1 MTEHRDVPHI
11 VTPPP
16 GPRSTELLGRAQK
29 TLYLGTAHGVAPL
42 VLESKSGYTVTDV
55 DGNVYLDMASASATV
70 PLGATRSDLLDPAID
85 ALRRFGNEDTHALLT
100 PDAVQLAETL
110 LEIAPAGLTR
120 VDIALN
126 GTESVEIALRMMR
139 RATGRPLV
147 LTFFGGYHGESLA
160 TATAGAEEASIGAG
174 LRALAPGFVHVPYPN
189 PYRSPFGARR
199 PGGTGDATIDYVRDH
214 VLFHSIDPRD
224 VAGVLIEPVLG
235 SGGVV
240 APSAEFWSALTA
252 LCDEFGWLLTLDEVK
267 TGFGRTGRMFAAE
280 EWQLRPDLMCLGKAM
295 GGGVMP
301 IGAVLS
307 TERVLG
313 AIDDVSTGSTWAWLP
328 AACAAALATIDALRA
343 PGVLDHVREIETASR
358 ATFGSLAQRFR
369 VVGDVRVKGCFTAIE
384 FVADR
389 DSKQRIPVFQ
399 DAVARGCLARGLIA
413 DSSTTSYN
421 VQPSLVTP
429 VDLIATAGAIV
440 ADAIEEALVT
450 YPEHAGSPSGQA
462 PGE

>member
-1 MTEHRDVPHI
+1 
-11 VTPPP
+11 
-16 GPRSTELLGRAQK
+16 
-29 TLYLGTAHGVAPL
+29 
-42 VLESKSGYTVTDV
+42 
-55 DGNVYLDMASASATV
+55 V
-70 PLGATRSDLLDPAID
+70 PLGAGRQDLLAPTID
-85 ALRRFGNEDTHALLT
+85 ALTRFGNEDTHALIT
-100 PDAVQLAETL
+100 PDAVQLAEVL
-110 LEIAPAGLTR
+110 LDIAPEGLSR

-160 TATAGAEEASIGAG
+160 TAAAGAEEASIGSG
-174 LRALAPGFVHVPYPN
+174 LRTLAPGFVHVPYPN
-189 PYRSPFGARR
+189 PYRSPFAAPRA
-199 PGGTGDATIDYVRDH
+199 GGTGDATVDYIRDH
-214 VLFHSIDPRD
+214 LLFHSIDPRD

-240 APSAEFWSALTA
+240 APSAQFWSALTA
-252 LCDEFGWLLTLDEVK
+252 LCADFDWLLALDEVK
-267 TGFGRTGRMFAAE
+267 TGFGRTGRMFAGE
-280 EWQLRPDLMCLGKAM
+280 EWELRPDLMCLGKAM

-313 AIDDVSTGSTWAWLP
+313 SIDDISTGSTWAWLP

-343 PGVLDHVREIETASR
+343 PGVLEHVREIETASR
-358 ATFGSLAQRFR
+358 TAFGSLAERYR

-389 DSKQRIPVFQ
+389 TSKQRVPDFQ
-399 DAVARGCLARGLIA
+399 DAVARSCLARGLLA

-421 VQPSLVTP
+421 IQPSLVTP
-429 VDLIATAGAIV
+429 VDVIAQAGEIV
-440 ADAIEEALVT
+440 AEAIDEVLAASPKL
-450 YPEHAGSPSGQA
+450 AGA
-462 PGE
+462 PGEQSARE

>member
-1 MTEHRDVPHI
+1 MTEPRDDAVPRI

-16 GPRSTELLGRAQK
+16 GPKSSELLARAEQ
-29 TLYLGTAHGVAPL
+29 TFYLGTAQGVAPL
-42 VLESKSGYTVTDV
+42 VLASKSGYTVTDV

-70 PLGATRSDLLDPAID
+70 PLGAGRADLLDPAID

-100 PDAVQLAETL
+100 PDAVRLAEVL
-110 LEIAPAGLTR
+110 LDIAPDGLRR
-120 VDIALN
+120 VDIAIN
-126 GTESVEIALRMMR
+126 GTEAVEIALRMMR

-160 TATAGAEEASIGAG
+160 TAAAGAEEASIGAG
-174 LRALAPGFVHVPYPN
+174 LRTLAPGFVHVPYPN
-189 PYRSPFGARR
+189 PYRSPFGPPR
-199 PGGTGDATIDYVRDH
+199 PGGTGDATVDYVRDH

-240 APSAEFWSALTA
+240 APSAEFWTALTA

-280 EWQLRPDLMCLGKAM
+280 EWQLRPDLMCLGKAL

-307 TERVLG
+307 TEQVLG
-313 AIDDVSTGSTWAWLP
+313 AIDDVPTGSTWAWLP
-328 AACAAALATIDALRA
+328 ASCAAALATIDALRA
-343 PGVLDHVREIETASR
+343 PGVLEHVHAIEAACRTA
-358 ATFGSLAQRFR
+358 FGALTDRYAI
-369 VVGDVRVKGCFTAIE
+369 VGDVRVKGCFTAIE

-389 DSKQRIPVFQ
+389 DSKQRIPRIQ
-399 DAVARGCLARGLIA
+399 DAVARACLARGLLA

-429 VDLIATAGAIV
+429 LDVIAQAAAIV
-440 ADAIEEALVT
+440 TDAIDEVLGAHPQ
-450 YPEHAGSPSGQA
+450 YAGEPV
-462 PGE
+462 E

>member
-1 MTEHRDVPHI
+1 MTEPSAGDVPRI

-16 GPRSTELLGRAQK
+16 GPLSAELLARAEK
-29 TLYLGTAHGVAPL
+29 SFYLGTAHGVAPL
-42 VLESKSGYTVTDV
+42 VLAGKSGYTVTDV

-70 PLGATRSDLLDPAID
+70 PLGATRDDLLAPAID
-85 ALRRFGNEDTHALLT
+85 ALRRYGNEDTHALLT
-100 PDAVQLAETL
+100 PDAIRLAEVL
-110 LEIAPAGLTR
+110 LDIAPDGLSR

-126 GTESVEIALRMMR
+126 GTEAVEIALRMMR

-160 TATAGAEEASIGAG
+160 TAAAGAEEASIGAG
-174 LRALAPGFVHVPYPN
+174 LRTLAPGFVHVPYPN
-189 PYRSPFGARR
+189 PYRTPFGAPR

-240 APSAEFWSALTA
+240 APSREFWTALTA

-280 EWQLRPDLMCLGKAM
+280 EWDLRPDLMCLGKAL

-307 TERVLG
+307 TEQVLG
-313 AIDDVSTGSTWAWLP
+313 AFDDVPTGSTWAWLP
-328 AACAAALATIDALRA
+328 ASCAAALATIEALRA
-343 PGVLDHVREIETASR
+343 PDVLEHVREIETACRS
-358 ATFGSLAQRFR
+358 TFGSLVDRYA

-389 DSKQRIPVFQ
+389 AGKQRIPQVQ
-399 DAVARGCLARGLIA
+399 DAVARACLARGLLA

-421 VQPSLVTP
+421 IQPSLVTP
-429 VDLIATAGAIV
+429 LDVIARAGAIV
-440 ADAIEEALVT
+440 TDAIDEVLAAHPQ
-450 YPEHAGSPSGQA
+450 YAGEPV
-462 PGE
+462 E

>member
-1 MTEHRDVPHI
+1 MSEHRDVPHI

-16 GPRSTELLGRAQK
+16 GPRSSELLARARK

-42 VLESKSGYTVTDV
+42 VLASKSGYTVTDV

-70 PLGATRSDLLDPAID
+70 PLGATRADLLDPAIA
-85 ALRRFGNEDTHALLT
+85 ALGRFGNEDTHALLT
-100 PDAVQLAETL
+100 PDAVRLAETL
-110 LEIAPAGLTR
+110 LEIAPAGLSR

-126 GTESVEIALRMMR
+126 GTEAVEIALRMMR

-147 LTFFGGYHGESLA
+147 LSFFGGYHGESLA
-160 TATAGAEEASIGAG
+160 TAAAGAEESSIGAG
-174 LRALAPGFVHVPYPN
+174 LRTLAPGFVHVPYPN
-189 PYRSPFGARR
+189 PYRSPFGPPRA
-199 PGGTGDATIDYVRDH
+199 GGTGDATIDYVRDH
-214 VLFHSIDPRD
+214 VLFHSIDPHD

-240 APSAEFWSALTA
+240 TPSAEFWTALTE
-252 LCDEFGWLLTLDEVK
+252 LCHEFGWLLTLDEVK
-267 TGFGRTGRMFAAE
+267 TGFGRTGHMFAAE

-307 TERVLG
+307 TDQVLG
-313 AIDDVSTGSTWAWLP
+313 TIDDVPTGSTWAWLP
-328 AACAAALATIDALRA
+328 AACAAALATIDALRV
-343 PGVLDHVREIETASR
+343 PGVLDHVRAIETASR
-358 ATFGSLAQRFR
+358 AAFGPLTQRFR

-389 DSKQRIPVFQ
+389 ASKQRVPHVQ
-399 DAVARGCLARGLIA
+399 DAVARACLARGLIA

-421 VQPSLVTP
+421 IQPSLVTP
-429 VDLIATAGAIV
+429 IELIATAGAIV
-440 ADAIEEALVT
+440 ADAIDQVLTA
-450 YPEHAGSPSGQA
+450 YPEYAESPSGPA